1 MLGNINPHLDTPGRR
16 GTNDVTCSRATPT
29 SWPLT
34 PALTREAW
42 PVTAQATGAETGGQV
57 STERKRPR
65 RLKEGKEA
73 TSEKTEIWNGMK
85 G

>member
-1 MLGNINPHLDTPGRR
+1 MSPAAGPP
-16 GTNDVTCSRATPT
+16 P
-29 SWPLT
+29 

-65 RLKEGKEA
+65 SLKEGKEA

-85 G
+85 E